1 MKSFAILLILVA
13 ISKHSFAQSQDTLT
27 TKRVFLTTKIYRNGF
42 KLSHKKILGLYQDTW
57 QPKVKYKWGYYMNPV
72 APVVT
77 IAGVGLAAVALKGQ
91 NASAVVK
98 GREVQYKIRSMPKLL
113 IGIGIAAAGLCMIE
127 SSNELV
133 QHSVDIYNAKLKN
146 NQKPLASFIQKVN
159 FGITDSNGL
168 GLTLRF

>member
-1 MKSFAILLILVA
+1 MKSLAILLILVV
-13 ISKHSFAQSQDTLT
+13 SSWSVSAQTLDTLT
-27 TKRVFLTTKIYRNGF
+27 TKRVFITTKIYRNGF
-42 KLSHKKILGLYQDTW
+42 KLSHSKIMDLYKDTW

-77 IAGVGLAAVALKGQ
+77 IAGVGLATIALKGT
-91 NASAVVK
+91 NATAIVD
-98 GREVQYKIRSMPKLL
+98 GREVQYKIRSLPKLL
-113 IGIGIAAAGLCMIE
+113 IGIGLAGAGLCMIE

-146 NQKPLASFIQKVN
+146 QKPAISFIQKID
-159 FGITDSNGL
+159 FGFTESNGV

>member
-1 MKSFAILLILVA
+1 MKSFAILLIFVV
-13 ISKHSFAQSQDTLT
+13 ISLHTSAQNQDTLT

-42 KLSHKKILGLYQDTW
+42 KLSNKKILSLYEDTW

-77 IAGVGLAAVALKGQ
+77 IAGIGMAAVALKGQ
-91 NASAVVK
+91 NASSIVK
-98 GREVQYKIRSMPKLL
+98 GSEVHYKIRSLPKLL
-113 IGIGIAAAGLCMIE
+113 VGIGIAAAGLCMIE

-133 QHSVDIYNAKLKN
+133 KHSVDIYNAKLK

-159 FGITDSNGL
+159 FGITESNGV
-168 GLTLRF
+168 GLILRF

>member
-1 MKSFAILLILVA
+1 MKPLAILLMFVL
-13 ISKHSFAQSQDTLT
+13 ISLSASAQTLDTLT
-27 TKRVFLTTKIYRNGF
+27 AKRVFITTKIYRNGF
-42 KLSHKKILGLYQDTW
+42 KLSHGKILSLYKDTW

-77 IAGVGLAAVALKGQ
+77 VAGIGLAVVALKGKD
-91 NASAVVK
+91 ATAIVK
-98 GREVQYKIRSMPKLL
+98 GNEVQYKIRSLPKLL
-113 IGIGIAAAGLCMIE
+113 IGIGLAGAGLCMIE

-146 NQKPLASFIQKVN
+146 QKPAISFIQQIN
-159 FGITDSNGL
+159 FGFTESNGV